1 MQAFAEFVLWDQG
14 EQYEALPENDG
25 HEGLQARRYIELRAD
40 RFYSSFFNSL
50 FQRRKFLFN
59 IGNLNFARE
68 AAAIGKEERRG
79 AGDAVGFGKGQIF
92 I

>member
-1 MQAFAEFVLWDQG
+1 MQAFAEFDLEDRG
-14 EQYEALPENDG
+14 EQYEALLENDG
-25 HEGLQARRYIELRAD
+25 HEGLQARRYIELLAD

-50 FQRRKFLFN
+50 FQRRKFIFN
-59 IGNLNFARE
+59 IGNLNCAWE

-79 AGDAVGFGKGQIF
+79 AGDAIGFGKGQIF